1 MTPVAAWVLVA
12 LVAVLVGAAIPV
24 LLQLR
29 RTLKAAEETLVTTG
43 RHVNEALDRLT
54 ITLERVNSAAD
65 ELERGVNRVSS
76 LLEALGGIGD
86 MLGKVRSSIGAVTSI
101 GSILGGAL
109 LAAFGL
115 RSRDGGKE
123 PPRHEPLDQG
133 GAGAMSEGREG

>member
-12 LVAVLVGAAIPV
+12 LAGVLVGAAIPV
-24 LLQLR
+24 LLQLH

-54 ITLERVNSAAD
+54 ITLERVNRAAD

-76 LLEALGGIGD
+76 LLSALGGIGD
-86 MLGKVRSSIGAVTSI
+86 ALSKVRSTVGTVASL
-101 GSILGGAL
+101 GSIVGGAL

-115 RSRDGGKE
+115 RSRESSGE
-123 PPRHEPLDQG
+123 PDRQEPL
-133 GAGAMSEGREG
+133 EREEQAR